1 MPKWKLVYLRT
12 IIVLFII
19 IIIPFFQN
27 IGGEGWWI
35 AFYFVTADSIIWIYL
50 RILTFWMVEWVLTTL
65 YIQSLIR
72 DVKDQEI
79 EKFDL
84 NK

>member
-27 IGGEGWWI
+27 IWGEGWWI
-35 AFYFVTADSIIWIYL
+35 AFYFVTADSITGIYL
-50 RILTFWMVEWVLTTL
+50 RLLTFWMVEWVLTTL